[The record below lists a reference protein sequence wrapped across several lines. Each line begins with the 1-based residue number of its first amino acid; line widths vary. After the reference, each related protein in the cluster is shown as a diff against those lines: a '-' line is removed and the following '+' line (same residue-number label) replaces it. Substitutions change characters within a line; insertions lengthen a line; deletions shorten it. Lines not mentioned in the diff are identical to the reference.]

1 MHVAK
6 FVTYLRRKIPTIM
19 RDIVQRKATQY
30 WLSQAQY
37 RVNNFFLKYLDG
49 AATDRYAC
57 INSFDATV
65 EFDSSR
71 SELNVYVTFVP
82 ILAIERINVFLT
94 IPTDL

>member
-1 MHVAK
+1 
-6 FVTYLRRKIPTIM
+6 M

-30 WLSQAQY
+30 WLSQGQY

-57 INSFDATV
+57 VSFYTANI
-65 EFDSSR
+65 EFDKSR
-71 SELNVYVTFVP
+71 SELNVYITFAP
-82 ILAIERINVFLT
+82 ILSIERINVFLT